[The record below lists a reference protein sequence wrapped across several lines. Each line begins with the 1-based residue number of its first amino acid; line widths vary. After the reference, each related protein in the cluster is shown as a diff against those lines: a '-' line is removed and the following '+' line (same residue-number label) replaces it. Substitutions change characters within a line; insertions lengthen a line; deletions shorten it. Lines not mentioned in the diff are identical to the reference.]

1 MPSRGYGSLTTVLL
15 LLLLG
20 CVAVLGA
27 HGASDGGDEP
37 IPTASSSTSPATSAT
52 EDDEAS
58 VLTVTSVTSSQT
70 VQPSSGTQR
79 MQPGLPA
86 IASGSALSDLVHRS
100 LLKKD
105 FLGREP
111 FFSQQNAGRLVASLE
126 SAKREGGRFTNPRD
140 PESADKPAGEQHGRD
155 DDDNDNNN
163 RRDDGHG
170 SDDGNDK
177 EALAAAMATTVLT
190 TTVTTPTQQT
200 KLQISN
206 SGQTAA
212 APAVATAVA
221 VASAAAGTTY
231 GTTTEVLTT
240 ARSAGAAGPVARHGG
255 GGVIPAH
262 TTAKR
267 QDATWA
273 TRAPAQPTL
282 PTEPPGDYAATHA
295 RTRLVTAADPTG
307 TTRDAVGKALA
318 DEERRGP
325 EEPER
330 GDDVTPPGDGAT
342 RSGSLAALSAA
353 ATTGA
358 AAIATNEG
366 GDGKA
371 APTAAVGVEER
382 PTETSPVAEAVL
394 PEMDKD
400 ESLGVATEAVGRPEV
415 TATVAAATAA
425 AAAAEEEEE
434 DDALSSDVHP
444 DSDAATSAVTDADE
458 ETTTTTIITTTIIT
472 TVQTP
477 VPCNMNYTGPDGYI
491 DSPDSPGFPYF
502 SSLDCTYTVT
512 VYTGYGVELQVKTL
526 NLVEGEVLSIYS
538 ILDGRPLV
546 LANQTLLVEGQVIR
560 SPTNQVSVH
569 FQSFQIGVP
578 GSFRFHYQE
587 YVLSCPVPG
596 KPAFGEVYVS
606 GLHPGG
612 KAYFHCK
619 AGYQLRGQSILTC
632 VNSTHPGWDAT
643 EPLCLAMCGG
653 LIRNASVGR
662 ILSPN
667 FPANYTNNLTC
678 VWLIEAP
685 DGQRL
690 HLHFE
695 KLALAE
701 DDDRLIVRNG
711 NTSSAVPLYDS
722 YETEY
727 FPGEGVISTSRY
739 FRLELTTDNVGTA
752 PGFAVRYEAFERGR
766 CYEPYIQYGNYSS
779 SDPLYSVGT
788 LVEFACHPGYTLEQ
802 GTPVSECLDIREPYW
817 NQTEPI
823 CRALCGGD
831 VTGSHGI
838 ILSPNYPDIYDE
850 GQDCIWGVRVR
861 EGRRIL
867 LEIQLLDIGSTDSVT
882 IFDGDDLTSRAL
894 GQYAG
899 THHRFRVFT
908 TGSEVTVQFLS
919 DPAGPIPGRGRG
931 FVVHYSEVVRNDTCS
946 PLPDVTHGWKTL
958 SHAEPIRGTVA
969 TYQCEPGYDI
979 LGTDILMCQW
989 DLSWSTDP
997 PSCQR
1002 VQYCSDPGVTEHG
1015 RRVLSDSRFLVSSTV
1030 QYGCDRG
1037 YQMEGGSLLTCHAR
1051 DTGSPKWSAPA
1062 PRCVPEVFDP
1072 CVNPG
1077 MPENGYQLLYKQ
1089 LYQPGELLRFS
1100 CLDGF
1105 QLVGD
1110 VSVRCLPGHPSRW
1123 SGSAPKCQV
1132 AYTEHHTDPKSEV
1145 AKTSESG
1152 VQKPGRD
1159 IVVAITIPVVIVG
1172 LLIGGIYVY
1181 FTKLRGKSSLRVPLT
1196 SSHSYARLPDE
1207 AVFDNPI
1214 YEIGEASKRL
1224 PLSFVHL

>member
-1 MPSRGYGSLTTVLL
+1 MPSRGYGSLTTLLL

-86 IASGSALSDLVHRS
+86 IAGGSALSDLVHRS

-126 SAKREGGRFTNPRD
+126 SAKREGGRLTNPRD
-140 PESADKPAGEQHGRD
+140 LESADKPAGEKPGRD
-155 DDDNDNNN
+155 DDDNDNNNN

-221 VASAAAGTTY
+221 SATAGTTY
-231 GTTTEVLTT
+231 GTTAEVLTT
-240 ARSAGAAGPVARHGG
+240 ARSTGAAGPGARRGGG
-255 GGVIPAH
+255 GGVVPAH

-307 TTRDAVGKALA
+307 TTRDAVGKAPA
-318 DEERRGP
+318 DEERSGP

-342 RSGSLAALSAA
+342 ASGSLAPLSAA
-353 ATTGA
+353 AATGA
-358 AAIATNEG
+358 AAVATNEG

-371 APTAAVGVEER
+371 APTATVGVEER

-425 AAAAEEEEE
+425 VEEVEEE
-434 DDALSSDVHP
+434 DDALSSDAHP
-444 DSDAATSAVTDADE
+444 DGDAATSAVTDADE

-526 NLVEGEVLSIYS
+526 NLLEGELLSIYS

-632 VNSTHPGWDAT
+632 INSTHPGWDAT

-946 PLPDVTHGWKTL
+946 PLPDVSHGWKTL

-1002 VQYCSDPGVTEHG
+1002 
-1015 RRVLSDSRFLVSSTV
+1015 
-1030 QYGCDRG
+1030 
-1037 YQMEGGSLLTCHAR
+1037 A
-1051 DTGSPKWSAPA
+1051 
-1062 PRCVPEVFDP
+1062 EVFDP

-1132 AYTEHHTDPKSEV
+1132 AYTEHHADPKSEV

-1214 YEIGEASKRL
+1214 YEIGDTREYEVSI
-1224 PLSFVHL
+1224 